1 MIQIMMNE
9 QITMHTKPTT
19 KNNNNNNN
27 LICYDEK
34 FIHENLEMFDE
45 KF

>member
-19 KNNNNNNN
+19 KNNNNNN